1 MLQRGVDNV
10 PDLSNKNSKLT
21 IQSMTQTAVCT
32 SVLCVSAYITIPLP
46 FIPVAFTLQV
56 LAVVLVALLLK
67 PAYALIAQ
75 TLYTL
80 LGIIGLPVFSGGK
93 GGLGVLFS
101 PTGGFIIGF
110 IVASFLISL
119 LKGKKESLVR
129 YILVSVV
136 IGVPAI
142 YIFGIVFYMFYSSS
156 YLMKVI
162 TEMTSFF
169 AAIDVVKCVIASLL
183 AITLRKALAK
193 AGILV

>member
-169 AAIDVVKCVIASLL
+169 AAIDVVKCVIGSLL

-193 AGILV
+193 AGIPV